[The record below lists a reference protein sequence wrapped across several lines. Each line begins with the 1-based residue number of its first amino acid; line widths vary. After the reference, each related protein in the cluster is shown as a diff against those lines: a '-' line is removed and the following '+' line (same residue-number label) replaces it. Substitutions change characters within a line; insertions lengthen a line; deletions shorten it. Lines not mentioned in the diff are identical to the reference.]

1 MQIINFYVDYFPVL
15 IENIS
20 IVIFIILNKT

>member
-20 IVIFIILNKT
+20 IVIFINLNKS